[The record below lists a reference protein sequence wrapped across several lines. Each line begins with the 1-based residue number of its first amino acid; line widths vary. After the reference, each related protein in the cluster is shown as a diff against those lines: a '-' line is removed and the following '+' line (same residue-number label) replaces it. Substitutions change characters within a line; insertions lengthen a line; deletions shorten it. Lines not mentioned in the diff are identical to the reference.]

1 MSVKS
6 VKCIC
11 GLTFPHAPSPI
22 TTNLSCLSWL
32 SSSESDM
39 ALNCDPTIF
48 LSKKKIPG
56 KILQVF
62 KIRFLANHG

>member
-1 MSVKS
+1 MSVESIK
-6 VKCIC
+6 KKEYLK

-39 ALNCDPTIF
+39 ALNCDPTVF
-48 LSKKKIPG
+48 LSEIERFG
-56 KILQVF
+56 GNSQVS
-62 KIRFLANHG
+62 KTRF